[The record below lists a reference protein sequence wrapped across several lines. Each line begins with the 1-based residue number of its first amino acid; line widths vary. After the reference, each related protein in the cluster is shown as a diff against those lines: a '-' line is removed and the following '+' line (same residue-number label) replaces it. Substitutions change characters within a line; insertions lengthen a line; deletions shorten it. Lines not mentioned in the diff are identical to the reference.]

1 MEVSCSGWQ
10 QQVSACGGV
19 GLGRAML
26 CLLCC
31 PAGEDDIDN
40 APESRVEHVNIAE
53 MVMDRLALG
62 VYTTSSA
69 ATVWYKLEHSG
80 RADILL
86 VEDVEQLDKVT
97 MMELLLS
104 ILYIFILH
112 SER

>member
-1 MEVSCSGWQ
+1 
-10 QQVSACGGV
+10 
-19 GLGRAML
+19 ML
-26 CLLCC
+26 
-31 PAGEDDIDN
+31 
-40 APESRVEHVNIAE
+40 NIAE
-53 MVMDRLALG
+53 KVMDRLAFS
-62 VYTTSSA
+62 VYTSSA

-80 RADILL
+80 RADILP